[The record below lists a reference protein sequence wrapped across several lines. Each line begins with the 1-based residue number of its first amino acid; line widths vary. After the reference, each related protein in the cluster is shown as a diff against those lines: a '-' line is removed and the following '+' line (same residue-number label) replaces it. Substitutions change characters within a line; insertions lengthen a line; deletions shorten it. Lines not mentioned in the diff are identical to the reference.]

1 MPQDTSAQNAR
12 TKQSVLDASKQ
23 LPSSSSA
30 NSMLSDDQ
38 SASDA
43 NSMAESYAENL
54 IDELFDDVNRMLDNK
69 ATMVPMSDS
78 SSRNRSSTLSS
89 PSDTLSQDELAE
101 RLASSPDDLG
111 HSDSNRRHEPR
122 HPFGASIDKLLL
134 LAACASLG
142 ITAALWFALHGR
154 QPTPANSYGQSGP
167 KITES
172 DDLAFLDYM
181 QRSLETLDHKADVE
195 KRTAAMT
202 PPDGNGSMDTV
213 SVPSSPGSLAESPER
228 IYIPVYQPPQP
239 LTPSLVNP
247 QPVPFQTAQPTQAAN
262 PPAPSP
268 APAPAASAPA
278 PPPSASPSPAPN
290 PVANVAPANRYSL
303 VALLQM
309 GDRSAAIFEFDDTA
323 RRVEVGAQIGSSGWT
338 LVSVSNQEAMIR
350 RNGEVRS
357 VYIGQSF

>member
-1 MPQDTSAQNAR
+1 MPQDTSAQNIR

-30 NSMLSDDQ
+30 NSTPSDNQ

-69 ATMVPMSDS
+69 AIMVPTSHPS
-78 SSRNRSSTLSS
+78 SKNRSSALSS
-89 PSDTLSQDELAE
+89 SSDTLSHDELAD
-101 RLASSPDDLG
+101 RLASSPDELG
-111 HSDSNRRHEPR
+111 RSDSNHRHKPR

-142 ITAALWFALHGR
+142 ITAALWFVLHGR
-154 QPTPANSYGQSGP
+154 QPTPANSYGRVGTET
-167 KITES
+167 TES
-172 DDLAFLDYM
+172 GDLAFLDYM
-181 QRSLETLDHKADVE
+181 QRSLETLDHKADAE

-202 PPDGNGSMDTV
+202 PPDGNGSMNTV
-213 SVPSSPGSLAESPER
+213 SVPSSPDSLAESPER

-247 QPVPFQTAQPTQAAN
+247 QPVPFQAQPSQSA
-262 PPAPSP
+262 PAP
-268 APAPAASAPA
+268 APAPAASASAPTPA
-278 PPPSASPSPAPN
+278 ASPSPAPT